1 MDVLARMVGTLVA
14 DSLKADE
21 EMREMMDIN
30 SKDTMGVNNNTKG
43 EWEIHRKSVQSA
55 VRTLLR
61 SLSQDET
68 WMVTQARRKREKED
82 VFKQNPGMDP
92 VFMKV

>member
-1 MDVLARMVGTLVA
+1 MDVLARLVGTLVA

-43 EWEIHRKSVQSA
+43 EWEIHRK
-55 VRTLLR
+55 
-61 SLSQDET
+61 
-68 WMVTQARRKREKED
+68 
-82 VFKQNPGMDP
+82 
-92 VFMKV
+92 